1 MRLPT
6 LPAFHQ
12 TACRGFALLV
22 WVAGFLGPGMAS
34 AQPGEAAQGR
44 VVLSAVSWL
53 APTHPLS
60 MVQTRWCAE
69 VLAVTAGRVACRP
82 ITRPMASATTVFE
95 AVRDGR
101 IDLAYWVH
109 GYLPQRF
116 ALTRL
121 AELPFSGDSA
131 EATSVAYQR
140 IHERHLARLDEH
152 QGIKVLAVF
161 THGPGMLFSTRRPMA
176 SMADLTGLST
186 RVGGGI
192 TSDVGRML
200 RLSTLTAPIE
210 QTRELL
216 ESGGAEALLL
226 PAEAVETFGLQRLLR
241 HRTAL
246 PGGFYNTSFALV
258 MSPAAWGRIG
268 AADRQAI
275 EALSGE
281 VTARAFGRAFDQAD
295 RRALA
300 GLQAAGVPATR
311 PGKAF
316 VDEVRTRSQ
325 ALEQRWLR
333 DAQALGLDNAAQVL
347 REFRAEAAQLK

>member
-1 MRLPT
+1 MRLPILHP
-6 LPAFHQ
+6 LPAI
-12 TACRGFALLV
+12 ARRGLALIV
-22 WVAGFLGPGMAS
+22 CMAGFMGAAW
-34 AQPGEAAQGR
+34 AQPGEAARGR

-53 APTHPLS
+53 GPTHPLS
-60 MVQTRWCAE
+60 MVQARWCAE
-69 VLAVTAGRVACRP
+69 VLAVTAGRVACRQ
-82 ITRPMASATTVFE
+82 ITRPMTSATGIFE
-95 AVRDGR
+95 AVREAR
-101 IDLAYWVH
+101 IDLSYSVH
-109 GYLPQRF
+109 GYSPQRF
-116 ALTRL
+116 SLTRL

-140 IHERHLARLDEH
+140 IHERHLAHLDEH
-152 QGIKVLAVF
+152 RGLKVLAVF
-161 THGPGMLFSTRRPMA
+161 THGPGMLFGTRRPMTA
-176 SMADLTGLST
+176 MTDLTGLNV
-186 RVGGGI
+186 RVGGGM
-192 TSDVGRML
+192 TSEVARML
-200 RLSTLTAPIE
+200 RLSTLASPIE

-216 ESGGAEALLL
+216 ESGRVEALLL
-226 PAEAVETFGLQRLLR
+226 PAEALETFGLARLVR

-258 MSPAAWGRIG
+258 MSPAAWARIG
-268 AADRQAI
+268 DADRQAI

-316 VDEVRTRSQ
+316 VDEVRTRAG

-333 DAQALGLDNAAQVL
+333 DAQALGLNDPAQVL